1 MNILVAYATN
11 SGGTAD
17 AANIVSTA
25 LTSGNHQVTTK
36 MIHDVAPD
44 DLAAFDLI
52 LFGSPSWDYQD
63 KEGVPHE
70 DFIAF
75 MEKMKGLP
83 AGRQGK
89 TLPNKNVAIF
99 GLGDSSYT
107 HFCGAVDHLEEFVK
121 TLQGK
126 LMSESLRIDG
136 YYTHPGNQE
145 KVKEWAEHLLQALTK

>member
-17 AANIVSTA
+17 AAKIVNTA

-36 MIHDVAPD
+36 MIRDVNPD

-52 LFGSPSWDYQD
+52 LFGSPSWDYQE

-75 MEKMKGLP
+75 MEKMKG
-83 AGRQGK
+83 K

-99 GLGDSSYT
+99 GLGDLSYT
-107 HFCGAVDHLEEFVK
+107 HFCGAVDHLEDFVK
-121 TLQGK
+121 TMQGK
-126 LMSESLRIDG
+126 LASESLRIDG
-136 YYTHPGNQE
+136 YYTQPGNQE
-145 KVKEWAEHLLQALTK
+145 KVKSWAEHLLSTIKS

>member
-17 AANIVSTA
+17 AANIVNTA

-36 MIHDVAPD
+36 MIRDVNPD
-44 DLAAFDLI
+44 ELAAFDLV

-75 MEKMKGLP
+75 IEKMK
-83 AGRQGK
+83 GK
-89 TLPNKNVAIF
+89 TLPNKNWAIF

-121 TLQGK
+121 TMQGK
-126 LMSESLRIDG
+126 LTTESLRIDG
-136 YYTHPGNQE
+136 YYTQPGNGE
-145 KVKEWAEHLLQALTK
+145 KVKAWTEHLLQAIK